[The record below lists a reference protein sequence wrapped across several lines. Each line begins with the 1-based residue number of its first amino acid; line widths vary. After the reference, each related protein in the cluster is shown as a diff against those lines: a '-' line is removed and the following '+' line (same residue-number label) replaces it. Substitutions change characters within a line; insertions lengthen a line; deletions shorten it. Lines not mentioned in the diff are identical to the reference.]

1 MIASLRGRVQD
12 FYHDSL
18 VVDVGGVGFNI
29 FTTTAILDR
38 VNLGEE
44 VLLHTYLSVREDSL
58 ALYGFET
65 KDERELFTLLITVNG
80 VGPRLALA
88 VLSAL
93 STEEIRRAILHEQPD
108 VFSRVSG
115 IGRKTA
121 QKILLQ
127 LHDRIPEMEGYE
139 KISKI
144 SDVDTE
150 VLEAL
155 TNLGY
160 SVVEAQTA
168 IQSIPHDTP
177 EDVETRLR
185 IAFQY
190 FI

>member
-1 MIASLRGRVQD
+1 
-12 FYHDSL
+12 
-18 VVDVGGVGFNI
+18 
-29 FTTTAILDR
+29 
-38 VNLGEE
+38 
-44 VLLHTYLSVREDSL
+44 
-58 ALYGFET
+58 
-65 KDERELFTLLITVNG
+65 